1 MDKQTEGQTEGQT
14 DRLTDRQTDRQKD
27 SPPSTSLVIYKKAP
41 DCKLLVERHA
51 KTTLGTL

>member
-14 DRLTDRQTDRQKD
+14 DGQTDKKTG
-27 SPPSTSLVIYKKAP
+27 PPSTSLVIYKKAP

-51 KTTLGTL
+51 KTTLGAL